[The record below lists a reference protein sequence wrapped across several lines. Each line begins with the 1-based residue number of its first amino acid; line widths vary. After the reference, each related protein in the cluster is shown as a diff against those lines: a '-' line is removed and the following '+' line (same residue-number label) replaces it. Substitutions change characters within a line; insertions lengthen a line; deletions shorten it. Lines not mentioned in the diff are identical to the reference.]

1 MTRNNLFEST
11 FSTKLNKFEF
21 ILPILFTIIISSIL
35 SYFVFFLE
43 FEENNSSSLLYGF
56 EDFFAVLN
64 IVIIILVSITILF
77 IFFRLFRKKQKLAI
91 KILVAAF
98 ILSGILSTL
107 LFVKLMFNSIFM
119 ESPVILIIA
128 AFVTYIGAYFA
139 YLVLVEALSERMKN
153 LLFVICSG
161 ALGSFVGVLVP
172 SIPIII
178 LSLFL
183 ATVDLILIKRKSVEK
198 IFGES
203 EYEKLIVAIAFSNN
217 QWGVGIGDLTCY
229 SMVVSN
235 TFANFGVIGGVV
247 SLFMILFG
255 SYLSLLI
262 TLRRVRFPGLP
273 ITLVLGLIP
282 LITMSL
288 LS

>member
-1 MTRNNLFEST
+1 MKRNNFFEST
-11 FSTKLNKFEF
+11 FTIKLNRLQF

-43 FEENNSSSLLYGF
+43 FEENNSASLLYGF
-56 EDFFAVLN
+56 EDFFVALN
-64 IVIIILVSITILF
+64 IVIIILVSITSLF
-77 IFFRLFRKKQKLAI
+77 IFFRLFKKKQKLAI
-91 KILVAAF
+91 KILVATF

-107 LFVKLMFNSIFM
+107 LFVKLMFKSIFV

-139 YLVLVEALSERMKN
+139 YLVLVEALSERTKN

-172 SIPIII
+172 STPIII
-178 LSLFL
+178 VSLFL
-183 ATVDLILIKRKSVEK
+183 SAVDIILIKKKSVEK
-198 IFGES
+198 IVGES
-203 EYEKLIVAIAFSNN
+203 EYEKLIIAIAFSNKK
-217 QWGVGIGDLTCY
+217 GGIGIGDLTCY

-235 TFANFGVIGGVV
+235 TFVNFGVIGGGV
-247 SLFMILFG
+247 SLFMILLG
-255 SYLSLLI
+255 SYFSLLM
-262 TLRRVRFPGLP
+262 TLRQSRFPGLP

-282 LITMSL
+282 LIL
-288 LS
+288 LSFL

>member
-1 MTRNNLFEST
+1 MKRKNIFESSVT
-11 FSTKLNKFEF
+11 TKLNKFEF
-21 ILPILFTIIISSIL
+21 IIPILFTIIISSFL

-43 FEENNSSSLLYGF
+43 FEENNSFSLLYGL
-56 EDFFAVLN
+56 EDFFALLN
-64 IVIIILVSITILF
+64 IAIIILISITSLF
-77 IFFRLFRKKQKLAI
+77 IFFRLFRKKQKLAL

-139 YLVLVEALSERMKN
+139 YLVMVEALSERMKN

-172 SIPIII
+172 SMPII
-178 LSLFL
+178 LVSLFL
-183 ATVDLILIKRKSVEK
+183 SAIDLILIKRKSVEK
-198 IFGES
+198 IFGKS
-203 EYEKLIVAIAFSNN
+203 EYEKLIVGIAFSNN

-235 TFANFGVIGGVV
+235 TFANFGVLGGVV
-247 SLFMILFG
+247 SLFLILFG
-255 SYLSLLI
+255 SYLSLLM
-262 TLRRVRFPGLP
+262 TLRRGRFPGLP

-282 LITMSL
+282 LIIMSIL
-288 LS
+288 